1 MVHAHGERVSVG
13 WHPLLAQGTL
23 LSTVKTRLS
32 HSWDLS
38 YKEAINVQR
47 WLCGQVS
54 QAPLAKVPKTVA
66 GADVSYANHGK
77 KVYGAV
83 LVFSF
88 PDLVLLEEACIV
100 DKVAFPYVPGL
111 LSFRE
116 GPALTKAF
124 RQIER
129 KPDVI
134 IFDGQ
139 GIAHPRGVGLASHM
153 GLLLNRPSIGCAK
166 TRLMG
171 THPPVPES
179 KGSTVLLT
187 HQGRVIGSVVRTRT
201 RVNPLFV
208 SVGHRI
214 TLEESVGLVLDCC
227 IRYKLPEP
235 IRQAHNVVS
244 RLRAEDVD

>member
-1 MVHAHGERVSVG
+1 
-13 WHPLLAQGTL
+13 
-23 LSTVKTRLS
+23 
-32 HSWDLS
+32 
-38 YKEAINVQR
+38 
-47 WLCGQVS
+47 
-54 QAPLAKVPKTVA
+54 
-66 GADVSYANHGK
+66 
-77 KVYGAV
+77 
-83 LVFSF
+83 
-88 PDLVLLEEACIV
+88 
-100 DKVAFPYVPGL
+100 VAFPYVPGL

-116 GPALTKAF
+116 GPALTKAL
-124 RQIER
+124 RQIEK

-139 GIAHPRGVGLASHM
+139 GIAHPRGLGLASHM

-187 HQGRVIGSVVRTRT
+187 YQGRVIGSVVRTRT
-201 RVNPLFV
+201 RVKPLFV

-214 TLEESVGLVLDCC
+214 TLEQSVGLVLDCC

-235 IRQAHNVVS
+235 VRQAHLAVT
-244 RLRAEDVD
+244 RLRAEDAA